1 MIEEPAETPVPGDE
15 DQPIIKCSCGIWAAH
30 KSDVCEHCRGMHK
43 GLSLPDHALMFYEER
58 GVDMPLI
65 GTPEGDKAYSLWAKW
80 AFADM
85 NDDRQQAEAEALAA
99 IEEWEKSMF
108 DPWWA
113 RTLPRMRPGDEEYRD

>member
-1 MIEEPAETPVPGDE
+1 
-15 DQPIIKCSCGIWAAH
+15 
-30 KSDVCEHCRGMHK
+30 
-43 GLSLPDHALMFYEER
+43 MFYEER

-65 GTPEGDKAYSLWAKW
+65 GTPGGGDKAYSLWAKL

-85 NDDRQQAEAEALAA
+85 NDDRQLAEAEALEA

-108 DPWWA
+108 DPWRS